1 MSLETLSL
9 QIILI
14 TIFTSFWNDYM
25 KLVGAVLAFLI
36 SQVSL
41 TVKGDTMWNIQILLF
56 SCLIQIG
63 KSSLLLANVLS
74 LLLNYCRLNN
84 WDDSEVSTQHLS
96 LPGHS
101 LPIYNI
107 AFVEIIF

>member
-41 TVKGDTMWNIQILLF
+41 TVKGDTMWNI
-56 SCLIQIG
+56 
-63 KSSLLLANVLS
+63 
-74 LLLNYCRLNN
+74 
-84 WDDSEVSTQHLS
+84 
-96 LPGHS
+96 
-101 LPIYNI
+101 
-107 AFVEIIF
+107 